1 MKKKLLTLLFL
12 TVAVILSMMIFTGC
26 EETLEDRYAPSID
39 IVNPKSDYD
48 SISFEIIE
56 KDFMDEGAVSKIEL
70 LRGSHAPIEAEN
82 TDARRFDN
90 LFSGEKYTVRVTYT
104 YTSKGEQ
111 YTDVKTVDISTE
123 VYSKPEVKIINP
135 STTSKSISFEIY
147 ERDKEN
153 ICSIE
158 KVELI
163 KSGAASIVADS
174 ADVRTFDNLIANT
187 TYTIKVTYK
196 YNLNDGQGD
205 RLESTMINATTEK
218 IVKPSV
224 SIYVT
229 SKTSSKIDFTVDKH
243 DTDGVCTIDKVELYK
258 GTACVS
264 SSGADIR
271 SFDKLLSNTKY
282 TIKVQY
288 TYNINDGSGDITST
302 ATYDVYTDEIDKPII
317 AITGVSS
324 TDTSIKFAIDE
335 IDKNSIGEISKIELY
350 LGNHLV
356 YETENQSVRG
366 FINLTPGLTY
376 DIKITY
382 EYDLKDG
389 KGTQSSV
396 TTLSVATVLPG
407 GGTDSDD
414 SAELPSYDDIEINIA
429 CTTWSSSPSYPW
441 STVELCV
448 APGRSSGFGE
458 LIDTAVLERQAFI
471 EEYFGVNA
479 NFLNVSRYLLADSI
493 EAAYL
498 AGNIHY
504 ELAMPRIMETHTLAT
519 RGYVYDLADREYID
533 LTAPYFRQET
543 VNQFTVGG
551 HTLFVGGDFSN
562 LDIETAY
569 VMYFNKN
576 ILGETETEN
585 IYNSVINGTW
595 TYDKL
600 IAYANSGYQDDGDG
614 IRNDYDSYGL
624 SVNSLDRFYEYFGVN
639 HVGINQYTGLFELT
653 MDQTRA
659 NAVLDVL
666 IHTKLAQWCYSN
678 WSTGV
683 YWGANAVSAF
693 NQGRLMFYNECIY
706 NSRQLYEDF
715 GVVPFPMLNAEQG
728 RYYAPC
734 NTQQATVMCIPKTT
748 MDREVSDLC
757 LTILAATGTLYT
769 MDAYYTSLMLERNW
783 GEDEIEMLAD
793 YILPNLSYDHA
804 STVEWSSI
812 LPDVRANS
820 YAENV
825 NNFEFAYAEQEAN
838 ALATL
843 QKWNDAW
850 TNYSDAW
857 PSN

>member
-1 MKKKLLTLLFL
+1 MKKIFTLLVL
-12 TVAVILSMMIFTGC
+12 TIIIVSSMLIFTGC
-26 EETLEDRYAPSID
+26 EETIEDKYVPSIEL
-39 IVNPKSDYD
+39 VNPAYTND

-56 KDFMDEGAVSKIEL
+56 KDFMDEGNISKIEL
-70 LRGSHAPIEAEN
+70 LHGEDTPVEATN
-82 TDARRFDN
+82 TDVRKFEN
-90 LFSGEKYTVRVTYT
+90 LLSGEKYTVRVTYN
-104 YTSKGEQ
+104 YTLKEIV
-111 YTDVKTVDISTE
+111 YTDVKTLDIKTE
-123 VYSKPEVKIINP
+123 AHEKPEIKIINAK
-135 STTSKSISFEIY
+135 STYDSVSFEIL
-147 ERDKEN
+147 ERDKKN
-153 ICSIE
+153 ICTIE
-158 KVELI
+158 KIELI
-163 KSGAASIVADS
+163 QSGKDPIVATNT
-174 ADVRTFDNLIANT
+174 DVREFADLLSNT

-196 YNLNDGQGD
+196 YDLNNGQGEKT
-205 RLESTMINATTEK
+205 ESTMVNATTNK
-218 IVKPSV
+218 LKTPTVNIYASNKTV
-224 SIYVT
+224 SSITFMVD
-229 SKTSSKIDFTVDKH
+229 IDDYN
-243 DTDGVCTIDKVELYK
+243 GVCTVNKVELYK
-258 GTACVS
+258 GETLVAS
-264 SSGADIR
+264 ENSIARG
-271 SFDKLLSNTKY
+271 FNNLLANTKY
-282 TIKVQY
+282 TIKVY
-288 TYNINDGSGDITST
+288 YSYDINDGKGKYESVAS
-302 ATYDVYTDEIDKPII
+302 YDMYTEEAEKPII
-317 AITGVSS
+317 AITGVESS
-324 TDTSIKFAIDE
+324 DTSINFAIDE
-335 IDKNSIGEISKIELY
+335 IDKNSVGEISKIELY
-350 LGNHLV
+350 LGNYLV

-396 TTLSVATVLPG
+396 TTLSVATVLSGDNTEP
-407 GGTDSDD
+407 DEPE
-414 SAELPSYDDIEINIA
+414 ELPSYDDIEINVA

-471 EEYFGVNA
+471 EEYFGVYA

-653 MDQTRA
+653 LDQTRA
-659 NAVLDVL
+659 NAVLDAL

-757 LTILAATGTLYT
+757 LTILAATGNVYT

-820 YAENV
+820 YKGNV

-857 PSN
+857 PTE